1 MNLPYNINLL
11 WPKLSG
17 GNINGLGGNP
27 NQQSEKFD
35 KFHRNHEKPWNHT
48 TLLDNWIAK
57 FWENRQN
64 KRIDFKFKSKFNGT
78 IFHPSDLFCGKF

>member
-1 MNLPYNINLL
+1 
-11 WPKLSG
+11 
-17 GNINGLGGNP
+17 
-27 NQQSEKFD
+27 
-35 KFHRNHEKPWNHT
+35 
-48 TLLDNWIAK
+48 LLDNWIAK

>member
-57 FWENRQN
+57 F
-64 KRIDFKFKSKFNGT
+64 
-78 IFHPSDLFCGKF
+78 